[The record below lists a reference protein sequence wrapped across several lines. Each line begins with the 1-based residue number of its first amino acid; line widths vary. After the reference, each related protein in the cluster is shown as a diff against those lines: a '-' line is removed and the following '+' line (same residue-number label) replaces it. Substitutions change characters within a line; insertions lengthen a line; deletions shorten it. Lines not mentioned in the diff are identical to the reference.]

1 VNIKVRQ
8 PLSKLMVPVTDN
20 RFEEQLKA
28 VSGLILSEVN
38 VKEIEFLK
46 DTAGILVKK
55 VKPNFKT
62 LGPRYG
68 KVMKQLAAAIAQLG
82 QDAIADFEAAGE
94 YSLSI
99 EGQEIQLS
107 LEDVEIVSEDIP
119 GWLVANEG
127 KLTVALDVEPTP
139 ELRQEGIAREFVN
152 RIQNLRKDKGLEVTD
167 KIRVKIVRHAEIDK
181 AVENFGRY
189 IGEQTLAE
197 RVELVTENDVN
208 RAEEVNLDDEIRTL
222 IQIDKI

>member
-1 VNIKVRQ
+1 
-8 PLSKLMVPVTDN
+8 
-20 RFEEQLKA
+20 
-28 VSGLILSEVN
+28 
-38 VKEIEFLK
+38 VKELEYLK
-46 DTAGILVKK
+46 DTAGILVKR

-68 KVMKQLAAAIAQLG
+68 KVMKQLAAAITQLE
-82 QDAIADFEAAGE
+82 QQAIADFEANGE
-94 YSLSI
+94 YTLNL

-139 ELRQEGIAREFVN
+139 ELQQEGIAREFVN

-167 KIRVKIVRHAEIDK
+167 KIEVKIVRHSGIDK
-181 AVENFGRY
+181 AVENFRRY

-197 RVELVTENDVN
+197 RVELVTENEVN
-208 RAEEVNLDDEIRTL
+208 RAEEVNLDDEIRTFV
-222 IQIDKI
+222 QIDKI